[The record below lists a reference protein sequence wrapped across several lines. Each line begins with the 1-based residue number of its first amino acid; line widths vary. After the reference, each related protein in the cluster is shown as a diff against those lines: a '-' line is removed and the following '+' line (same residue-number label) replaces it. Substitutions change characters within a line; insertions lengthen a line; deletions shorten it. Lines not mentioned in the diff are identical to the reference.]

1 MSLAFPVFGVAINE
15 TRLCPCRFKGPGICY
30 FDDGRSLIPIPKHT
44 LARDARLESPCH
56 SLEIRE
62 GGVRCLIQAAMSL
75 GPGAQRPET
84 LDDKFLPGIG
94 AVQLRQHFE
103 PGSPVVEEVIVNVRV
118 GGIGAQGAE

>member
-1 MSLAFPVFGVAINE
+1 M
-15 TRLCPCRFKGPGICY
+15 
-30 FDDGRSLIPIPKHT
+30 KHASVPADLRDLEFAT
-44 LARDARLESPCH
+44 LTMEGLWYPQARDARLESPCH

-103 PGSPVVEEVIVNVRV
+103 PGSPVVEEVIVDVRV